1 MLSIFLKMLHC
12 NYKME
17 LLLIKEL
24 YNLKIWKLWSYGEP
38 YDDLEMVEPMTF
50 EERQSFD
57 GRSKINDWI
66 PRKVQKMDSNS
77 NLVLGDYS
85 GYLFSAM
92 TKRAVNI
99 LLPLMKENVEVLPL
113 KCEYGEYYLI
123 NIITVLN
130 CIDYE
135 HAKYKM
141 FSDQKRIMRFETYS
155 FFEDKINQ
163 THIFK
168 IIDEPVRKP
177 FVSDTF
183 KNAVEEAG
191 LTGFRFEL
199 VWDSKQVV
207 Y

>member
-1 MLSIFLKMLHC
+1 MFQLLS
-12 NYKME
+12 E
-17 LLLIKEL
+17 LIL
-24 YNLKIWKLWSYGEP
+24 P
-38 YDDLEMVEPMTF
+38 
-50 EERQSFD
+50 
-57 GRSKINDWI
+57 
-66 PRKVQKMDSNS
+66 
-77 NLVLGDYS
+77 
-85 GYLFSAM
+85 LFSAVGKLWVGLAG
-92 TKRAVNI
+92 T
-99 LLPLMKENVEVLPL
+99 
-113 KCEYGEYYLI
+113 I